1 MPRPHRHA
9 ILAADEL
16 LPTFT
21 TRHHDY
27 DSQVASMRELRELS
41 NGIANAYRRRDRRM
55 QALACSGSLSREDMA
70 RATGLAKSR
79 VDQIIRELTLADRA
93 VKAQRALEQMR
104 RHMPD
109 ELFQRLLQQQPEL
122 AAYDE
127 LGITPDELGILP
139 D

>member
-1 MPRPHRHA
+1 MPRPHRHT
-9 ILAADEL
+9 ILAADDL
-16 LPTFT
+16 RPTFT

-41 NGIANAYRRRDRRM
+41 NGIASAYLRRDRRM

-93 VKAQRALEQMR
+93 AEAKRSLERMR

-109 ELFQRLLQQQPEL
+109 ELFRQWLQQQPEL
-122 AAYDE
+122 AAYKE
-127 LGITPDELGILP
+127 LGITPDELGVLP